1 MSIISDQIK
10 MKIHAAAYEEAYLL
24 GQKALE
30 LNSCDR
36 DEIKSAM
43 CDLTAR
49 LRSSCMDLASLKR
62 DAGPNYQL
70 LEDLLGKTNKLT
82 GQDMYGRFI

>member
-1 MSIISDQIK
+1 MSVISDQIR
-10 MKIHAAAYEEAYLL
+10 MKIHTAAYREAYLL

-43 CDLTAR
+43 CDLTAQ
-49 LRSSCMDLASLKR
+49 LRSSCMDLASRKK
-62 DAGPNYQL
+62 DAGPDYQL
-70 LEDLLGKTNKLT
+70 LEDLLRETNKLT
-82 GQDMYGRFI
+82 GQDMYGPFI